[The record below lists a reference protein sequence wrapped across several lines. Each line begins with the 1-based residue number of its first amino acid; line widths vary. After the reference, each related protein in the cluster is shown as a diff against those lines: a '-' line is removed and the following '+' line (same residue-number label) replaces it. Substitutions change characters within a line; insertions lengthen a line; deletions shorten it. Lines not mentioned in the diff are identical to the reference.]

1 MRWEQTDIMI
11 NVMRANTVILVFALL
26 LAGCMKLGPDYTRPH
41 TAVLEN
47 WHEAPG
53 TRVTNEPV
61 DYRAWWRVFH
71 DPVLD
76 RLIETAH
83 RQNLPLRVAGVGVL
97 EARAQLGIAVGQLYP
112 QTQQAVGSLQYN
124 RLSPY
129 SIYAL
134 PTSLTTYTQDQVG
147 VTASWEIDFWGRFRR
162 AIESADATL
171 LATVADYDNT
181 LVSLTGDVATNYVAI
196 ETLEKRI
203 DIAKRNVET
212 QRENLKITDARL
224 TYGVASERDV
234 AQARTILNSTEASVP
249 ALQIQLQQTK
259 HALSILLGLPPGDL
273 AEMLAGSSGIPVPPP
288 QVAVGIPQDLLR
300 RRPDVRSA
308 EYRAMAQGA
317 QIGVARADL
326 FPAFSLSGTFSLL
339 STNLGGSTLGDM
351 SKWASQNYVVGPG
364 VQWNIFNYGRLTN
377 NVRAQDARFQELLI
391 TYQNTVLTA
400 QQNVED
406 AIIAFVKSQERAE
419 FLARSTEAAQSAL
432 ALAVDQYRGGVADFT
447 TVLVGEQALLSE
459 QDNFVTTLGSIA
471 SNLVAIYRSLGGG
484 WQIREGTDIVPP
496 EVKEVM
502 AKRTNWGNL
511 LNPATYMPP
520 LSEEHRPDVRF
531 PDW

>member
-1 MRWEQTDIMI
+1 M
-11 NVMRANTVILVFALL
+11 
-26 LAGCMKLGPDYTRPH
+26 
-41 TAVLEN
+41 
-47 WHEAPG
+47 
-53 TRVTNEPV
+53 
-61 DYRAWWRVFH
+61 
-71 DPVLD
+71 
-76 RLIETAH
+76 
-83 RQNLPLRVAGVGVL
+83 
-97 EARAQLGIAVGQLYP
+97 
-112 QTQQAVGSLQYN
+112 
-124 RLSPY
+124 
-129 SIYAL
+129 
-134 PTSLTTYTQDQVG
+134 
-147 VTASWEIDFWGRFRR
+147 
-162 AIESADATL
+162 
-171 LATVADYDNT
+171 ADYDNT
-181 LVSLTGDVATNYVAI
+181 LVSLTGDVATNYIAI

-300 RRPDVRSA
+300 RRPDVRGA

-351 SKWASQNYVVGPG
+351 SQWASQNYVVGPG

-377 NVRAQDARFQELLI
+377 NVRVQDARFQELLI

-406 AIIAFVKSQERAE
+406 AIVAFVRSQERAE
-419 FLARSTEAAQSAL
+419 FLARSTEAAQGAL

-447 TVLVGEQALLSE
+447 TVLV
-459 QDNFVTTLGSIA
+459 A
-471 SNLVAIYRSLGGG
+471 SSRS
-484 WQIREGTDIVPP
+484 
-496 EVKEVM
+496 
-502 AKRTNWGNL
+502 
-511 LNPATYMPP
+511 
-520 LSEEHRPDVRF
+520 
-531 PDW
+531 

>member
-83 RQNLPLRVAGVGVL
+83 RQNLPLRVAGVRVL

-326 FPAFSLSGTFSLL
+326 FPAFSLSGHF
-339 STNLGGSTLGDM
+339 
-351 SKWASQNYVVGPG
+351 
-364 VQWNIFNYGRLTN
+364 
-377 NVRAQDARFQELLI
+377 
-391 TYQNTVLTA
+391 
-400 QQNVED
+400 
-406 AIIAFVKSQERAE
+406 
-419 FLARSTEAAQSAL
+419 
-432 ALAVDQYRGGVADFT
+432 
-447 TVLVGEQALLSE
+447 
-459 QDNFVTTLGSIA
+459 
-471 SNLVAIYRSLGGG
+471 
-484 WQIREGTDIVPP
+484 
-496 EVKEVM
+496 
-502 AKRTNWGNL
+502 
-511 LNPATYMPP
+511 
-520 LSEEHRPDVRF
+520 
-531 PDW
+531 